1 MFFFDKIIL
10 TKHLDF
16 PLVHKNQMM
25 EQVSF
30 GLGLPPSIKVPSGYV
45 SSHGIDGSSG
55 VWQ

>member
-10 TKHLDF
+10 TKHFDF

-30 GLGLPPSIKVPSGYV
+30 GLGLPPSIKVPFGYV
-45 SSHGIDGSSG
+45 SSQGIDGSSG
-55 VWQ
+55 LLQ